1 MEKDNFNIDLLNKS
15 LIIFFIDALKV
26 AIKNPSQAFVFFRT
40 LIWLVKASIKRKKF
54 KRQGIHIPPIIIF
67 SITNKCNLQCNGCYS
82 LAFYGSSDKEMSDEK
97 VRNII
102 KEAKEVGISFF
113 VIAGGE
119 PLIRKEILNITKDF
133 PKMIFLLFTNGLL
146 IDDYVIEKLKQQKNV
161 VPLISLEGYKDETDE
176 RRGAGVYEN
185 LQEIIKKLHKQNVFF
200 GASLTLTRPTFG
212 TLTSIPY
219 IQTLF
224 NAGNRFFLFIEYTSI
239 KEGTGNLVLTL
250 EQRNKLMDL
259 IKSFRSKFPA
269 LFIGVPG
276 DEIAVGGCLA
286 AGRGF
291 VHINA
296 EGNVE
301 PCPFAPFSDANV
313 KESSLK
319 DALQSKFL
327 KTIREHPEL
336 LNPTEGG
343 CSLWKKRELVIS
355 LINKNEPFV
364 KDISNKQ

>member
-1 MEKDNFNIDLLNKS
+1 MEKNSFSIKLLNKS
-15 LIIFFIDALKV
+15 LIIFFKDALKV
-26 AIKNPSQAFVFFRT
+26 TIKNPSQAFIFLRT
-40 LIWLVKASIKRKKF
+40 LMWLIKASIKRKKF

-67 SITNKCNLQCNGCYS
+67 SITNRCNLECEGCYS
-82 LAFYGSSDKEMSDEK
+82 LAFYGSSDKEMSDER

-102 KEAKEVGISFF
+102 KEAKGIGVSFF

-133 PKMIFLLFTNGLL
+133 PEMIFLLFTNGLL
-146 IDDYVIEKLKQQKNV
+146 IDDDVIEKLKRQKNV
-161 VPLISLEGYKDETDE
+161 VPLISLEGYENETDR

-185 LQEIIKKLHKQNVFF
+185 LREIMKKLHKQNIFF
-200 GASLTLTRPTFG
+200 GTSLTLTGPTFE
-212 TLTSIPY
+212 TLTSISY

-224 NAGNRFFLFIEYTSI
+224 DAGNRFFLFIEYTSI
-239 KEGTGNLVLTL
+239 KEGTESLVLTF
-250 EQRNKLMDL
+250 EQRDKLMEL
-259 IKSFRSKFPA
+259 IKLFRSRFSA

-296 EGNVE
+296 EGKVE
-301 PCPFAPFSDANV
+301 PCPFAPFSDTDV
-313 KESSLK
+313 IKSSLI

-327 KTIREHPEL
+327 KTIREHPDL
-336 LNPTEGG
+336 
-343 CSLWKKRELVIS
+343 S
-355 LINKNEPFV
+355 
-364 KDISNKQ
+364 